1 MSKLFYDHLIIFEE
15 VEEAIRNE
23 ELEPEEREEL
33 HQLIDEMLHH
43 RVLGCI
49 LDHLPREHHEE
60 FLERFHETPYD
71 EGLIVYL
78 QEKTLKDLDIEEK
91 IKEAVEQL
99 KQELLLELKKKK

>member
-1 MSKLFYDHLIIFEE
+1 MSKIFYDHLIIFEE
-15 VEEAIRNE
+15 IDNALKGEG
-23 ELEPEEREEL
+23 LESEERDEL
-33 HQLIDEMLHH
+33 HQLIDEMIHH

-60 FLERFHETPYD
+60 FLERFHQTPYD
-71 EGLIVYL
+71 EGLIQYL
-78 QEKTLKDLDIEEK
+78 QEKTPKDLDIEEK